1 MRVVSVVTMQPV
13 VDSVEVEYVA
23 PGALEVRWSF
33 LDEADAGPVDI
44 AHGPRPDT
52 VDHAHVHTADA
63 AARSF
68 TLTGLGEGPHYVS
81 VGVHGSGTAR
91 VGGER
96 LVRLEGLQNFRDL
109 GGYRVAGGGH
119 TRWGRL
125 FRADSLHKLTPAD
138 HATLDRLGLRVI
150 ADLRSDKERDT
161 HPNPL
166 ELAVQY
172 EIVGQARAER
182 MSEATRDLSDV
193 DGEAVLRNIYV
204 GSLEHSAH
212 LFGALLTSFASEGG
226 LPAVFHCH
234 AGKDRTGIVAALVLL
249 AVGVDRDTVL
259 DDYELTRRYRTF
271 ENQQDS
277 YANMLDLGM
286 SPEAA
291 AGVLSTPRWAMQEA
305 VDAIDGTYGGIEH
318 YLISRTSLSAGALDA
333 LRAALVEH

>member
-1 MRVVSVVTMQPV
+1 M
-13 VDSVEVEYVA
+13 
-23 PGALEVRWSF
+23 
-33 LDEADAGPVDI
+33 
-44 AHGPRPDT
+44 
-52 VDHAHVHTADA
+52 
-63 AARSF
+63 
-68 TLTGLGEGPHYVS
+68 S
-81 VGVHGSGTAR
+81 VGVHGSGTTR

-96 LVRLEGLQNFRDL
+96 LVRLDGLQNFRDL

-125 FRADSLHKLTPAD
+125 FRADSLHKLTATD
-138 HATLDRLGLRVI
+138 HATLEGLGLRGI
-150 ADLRSDKERDT
+150 ADLRSDKERET

-172 EIVGQARAER
+172 EVVGRLRSAPGIEPA
-182 MSEATRDLSDV
+182 RDLINV
-193 DGEAVLRNIYV
+193 DGEEVLRNIYV
-204 GSLEHSAH
+204 GSLEHSAD

-249 AVGVDRDTVL
+249 AVGVDRETVL
-259 DDYELTRRYRTF
+259 DDYEITRRYRTF

-277 YANMLDLGM
+277 YANMIKLGM

-305 VDAIDGTYGGIEH
+305 LDAIDGTYGGIEH
-318 YLISRTSLSAGALDA
+318 YLLSYTSLSNGALDA
-333 LRAALVEH
+333 LRAALVED